1 MSMLRWVPHFGQR
14 MSRKL
19 VMAKNLL
26 SELLTLKHGRG
37 SRCRLQ
43 FGEAC
48 RCGPMVL
55 RVDLEADKPASELL
69 GGGQR
74 RAGAGERI
82 EHDAARRTE
91 G

>member
-1 MSMLRWVPHFGQR
+1 
-14 MSRKL
+14 
-19 VMAKNLL
+19 MAKNL

-37 SRCRLQ
+37 SRCRLR

-48 RCGPMVL
+48 RCGTMVL

-74 RAGAGERI
+74 RAGTGERI
-82 EHDAARRTE
+82 KHDTVRRTE

>member
-1 MSMLRWVPHFGQR
+1 
-14 MSRKL
+14 
-19 VMAKNLL
+19 MAKNLL
-26 SELLTLKHGRG
+26 SGLSTLKHGRRSG
-37 SRCRLQ
+37 CRLQ

-55 RVDLEADKPASELL
+55 RVDLEADKPAPELL

-74 RAGAGERI
+74 RAGPGKRI

-91 G
+91 GGN